1 MNKTHKLEDEE
12 KFVVFKKGIKMEK
25 KYLGYNEK
33 QYKIFKRYSWTVLLA
48 FSILYCFLYCG
59 RQNLSYAMPAM
70 MSEEGWTALQL
81 GVLSSVQFWAYAF
94 GHLVNGRLGEIVGV
108 NKLIVIGMVLSA
120 AMNMLIGFQSSLILI
135 TIFWAINGYVQ
146 SMLWSPGM
154 ALIANWWPSSKRG
167 FATGFANAFS
177 GLGSVVTAF
186 AVSFSYALFP
196 NMGWR
201 GAFVGSAVV
210 MLVVVAIYPIFAKEK
225 PSKVGL
231 PEYIDPNVVRESND
245 NELQK
250 IIEEKGKL
258 YPYIHLLKQWRFDLW
273 MIIIACSSIAR
284 YGLLT
289 WIPTYYVE
297 VFQADIETGIVGTV
311 ICPLGMAA
319 GALVIPWLSDHM
331 WSQNRLPWVV
341 ISSIG
346 SALTVLGFMNAEPGF
361 MASTLLFF
369 AGFFIYGIN
378 SLVWAFATD
387 IGGRIF
393 GGTATGIL
401 DCAAYIGASV
411 QAIYFGNVLTNSGN
425 WTLVFACIVGVLV
438 VMIVAALLAGKG
450 SKTKSE

>member
-1 MNKTHKLEDEE
+1 M
-12 KFVVFKKGIKMEK
+12 KKER
-25 KYLGYNEK
+25 LGYTEE
-33 QYKIFKRYSWTVLLA
+33 QYKIFKRYSWIVLLA

-94 GHLVNGRLGEIVGV
+94 GHLINGRLGEIIGV

-120 AMNMLIGFQSSLILI
+120 AMNLLIGFQTSLFVI
-135 TIFWAINGYVQ
+135 TILWAVNGYVQ

-154 ALIANWWPSSKRG
+154 ALVANWWPSSKRG

-177 GLGSVVTAF
+177 GLGSVITAF
-186 AVSFSYALFP
+186 VVSFSYVILP
-196 NMGWR
+196 KSGWR
-201 GAFVGSAVV
+201 SAFIGSAIIMLAVV
-210 MLVVVAIYPIFAKEK
+210 IVYPFFAKEK
-225 PSKVGL
+225 PSKIGL
-231 PEYIDPNVVRESND
+231 PEYVDPNEGKESND

-250 IIEEKGKL
+250 IIAEKGKL

-273 MIIIACSSIAR
+273 LVIIACSSISR

-289 WIPTYYVE
+289 WIPTYFTE
-297 VFQADIETGIVGTV
+297 VFQFDIEAGIVGSV

-319 GALVIPWLSDHM
+319 GALVIPWVSDRV
-331 WSQNRLPWVV
+331 WSQNRLPWVI
-341 ISSIG
+341 ISAAGAAI
-346 SALTVLGFMNAEPGF
+346 TVLGFMNAEPGVL
-361 MASTLLFF
+361 ASTLLFF

-378 SLVWAFATD
+378 SLVWTFATD
-387 IGGRIF
+387 VGGRTF

-411 QAIYFGNVLTNSGN
+411 QAIFFGSVLTRSGN
-425 WTLVFACIVGVLV
+425 WNFVFTCIVGVLV
-438 VMIVAALLAGKG
+438 VMIFAALLAGK
-450 SKTKSE
+450 KNKKSTTISAAN